1 MYNVFL
7 VDDEPFIIEG
17 LQSIL
22 EWNDLGLTI
31 VGQAENGEEAWQYLK
46 DQPVDL
52 VVTDIM
58 MPKMTG
64 LELIEKVKHIHP
76 GTRFIILS
84 GYNEFS
90 YVKQGIKL
98 GVENYLLK
106 PINLDEFRSTLETTA
121 QKIEQTRMVRQTE
134 EHHRDILSQNVL
146 YRWIKDQIHLEELQ
160 QRADLLD
167 LRFDHPYYWTVL
179 VRLEGEFTAE
189 VQHIYADRLK
199 TEARAFLERYGH
211 GFVIRGWDGE
221 VAFVFGL
228 MNALEEKT
236 ALLEELQMWKLQAEQ
251 ALDEV
256 KLQVT
261 SGSVAEGYLHASES
275 YSHAKQVQPYHLV
288 HSGDEIVDYEETI
301 RYRSSRP
308 QSLMLDMDPY
318 VKMLYAKD
326 REGMQRKLDDDF
338 RHLAEE
344 VGAEPRDI
352 QNFVVEL
359 LIAWKQSVRD
369 SAVLRQS
376 GDMDWLG
383 AVYHLQSM
391 DSLKEFIG
399 RTADQLM
406 EMLNQPQ
413 DISPVVKQV
422 LQHIDDRYAEE
433 LSLKTLSYMYNINPV
448 YLGQLFQKEV
458 HFTFSDYLNK
468 TRIKQAK
475 RMLAETH
482 YRMSEIAEQV
492 GYWDKS
498 YFYKQ
503 FKKHVGVS
511 PKEYR
516 DMQGSYQTQ
525 IAAP

>member
-1 MYNVFL
+1 MFNVFL

-17 LQSIL
+17 LQNIV

-31 VGQAENGEEAWQYLK
+31 VGQAENGEEAWHYLK

-64 LELIEKVKHIHP
+64 LELIEKVKHTHP

-106 PINLDEFRSTLETTA
+106 PINLAEFRSTLETTV
-121 QKIEQTRMVRQTE
+121 QKIEQTRMIRQTE

-160 QRADLLD
+160 QRAELLGV
-167 LRFDHPYYWTVL
+167 RFDHPYYWTVL
-179 VRLEGEFTAE
+179 VRPEGEFTAE
-189 VQHIYADRLK
+189 DQHLYADRLK
-199 TEARAFLERYGH
+199 TEARAFMERYAH

-228 MNALEEKT
+228 MNAQEEKA
-236 ALLEELQMWKLQAEQ
+236 ALLDKLHVWKLQVEQ
-251 ALDEV
+251 AIGEV
-256 KLQVT
+256 TIQVT
-261 SGSVAEGYLHASES
+261 SGSVAEGYLHVSSS
-275 YSHAKQVQPYHLV
+275 YAHAKQVQPYHLV

-308 QSLMLDMDPY
+308 QSLMPEIDPY
-318 VKMLYAKD
+318 VKLLYAKD
-326 REGMQRKLDDDF
+326 REGMQWKLNEDF

-344 VGAEPRDI
+344 AGAEPRDM
-352 QNFVVEL
+352 QNFAVEL
-359 LIAWKQSVRD
+359 LLAWKQSVRD
-369 SAVLRQS
+369 SAILQQN
-376 GDMDWLG
+376 GDADWLG

-391 DSLKEFIG
+391 ESLKEYIS
-399 RTADQLM
+399 RTADQLV

-433 LSLKTLSYMYNINPV
+433 LSLKTLSHMYNINPV

-458 HFTFSDYLNK
+458 HCTFSDYLNK

-475 RMLAETH
+475 RMLTETH

-516 DMQGSYQTQ
+516 EMQGRYQTQ
-525 IAAP
+525 KVAP